1 MLATTHDFF
10 FLMLI
15 NLNLHQTCNSPY
27 RQTYI
32 SYNVSSENLVLD
44 QLIIPKLLFFFIL
57 IIYLVNIV
65 LIYVRR
71 NSVLVTRGS

>member
-1 MLATTHDFF
+1 MNFF
-10 FLMLI
+10 FKMLI
-15 NLNLHQTCNSPY
+15 NLNPHQTCNSPY
-27 RQTYI
+27 HQPYI
-32 SYNVSSENLVLD
+32 SYNVSSANLVLD

-71 NSVLVTRGS
+71 NSVLITRGS